1 MNLLVGQDDITAD
14 KDFKHVFK
22 RQRNLMMRN
31 KGIVI
36 QGFCVTP
43 PILRLHLESNGV
55 PPYRLRALLNP
66 NDRQDVVLGYSLLK
80 EIWLLPLAPEGSS
93 PSFARAREALRLYG
107 QFAHHLI
114 IPYICIDLNL
124 DEQLVHLS
132 MAAHLALYLY
142 RDNSART
149 KFMPAQPYID
159 IMLMIRN
166 VYFCIAKVKINN
178 PSGKF
183 YIILLGT
190 DHIEIFFGLI
200 RTAVGTDTNVDMIQL
215 GSRASGLTEVAI
227 ILAEHPEWDHGP
239 RRLHLPVITKD
250 SGDITSKLDHI
261 NPASW
266 QGNVEVANVNLQTC
280 WLLGCRKAVELIPEA
295 DTVFSQLSQVQGVDI
310 LLPFGEILV
319 NQRDLEDEYDCSELA
334 ADYST
339 LETPTLSPT
348 EHPTTQASVPYTHE
362 GDLEDAMAEEMP
374 RNQITSE
381 IIIAGQKTTKA
392 KAIRHRMMYQTSRAS
407 TDWLKRVQHIPCF
420 NPTVS
425 PELESSTN
433 ISSDGP
439 LGTPCLR
446 IGNPIA
452 TLVQC
457 EGHVFLAVA
466 QVNQLQF
473 ASKNDL
479 HKIAIHLLADDTAK
493 VDFQILRLTSAMVE
507 DDSEQV
513 HDWCWSLQMEAQ
525 CENVPGRFAHPIN
538 PTISVRTPGKPT
550 FLFESSFLVTL
561 SSSLYQELLPRDR
574 RILPV
579 VKRSDHFPYR
589 NSGLY
594 RLNLMNDI

>member
-1 MNLLVGQDDITAD
+1 MQATVAALGVLSENPREYSARPIMFSGTCKKETGEEHACIIRMILKATEKQKNCNGIIYRTVCVASDGEAKRGDALIILTMHSMLSSNSPIYKHLSPLVFMNLLVGQDDITAD

-55 PPYRLRALLNP
+55 LPYRLRALLNP

-80 EIWLLPLAPEGSS
+80 EIWSLPLAPEGSS
-93 PSFARAREALRLYG
+93 PSFARAHEALRLYG

-114 IPYICIDLNL
+114 IPYICINLNL

-132 MAAHLALYLY
+132 TATHLALYLY

-149 KFMPAQPYID
+149 KFMPAQSYID
-159 IMLMIRN
+159 IMLMIKN
-166 VYFCIAKVKINN
+166 VYFCIAKVKIDN

-190 DHIEIFFGLI
+190 NCIEIFFGLI

-215 GSRASGLTEVAI
+215 GSCASGLTEVAI

-250 SGDITSKLDHI
+250 SGDITLKLDHI

-266 QGNVEVANVNLQTC
+266 RGNVEVANVNLQTC
-280 WLLGCRKAVELIPEA
+280 WLLGRRKAVELIPEA

-310 LLPFGEILV
+310 LSPFGEILV

-334 ADYST
+334 TNYST
-339 LETPTLSPT
+339 LEMPTLSPT
-348 EHPTTQASVPYTHE
+348 EHPMTQASVPYTHE

-392 KAIRHRMMYQTSRAS
+392 KAIRH
-407 TDWLKRVQHIPCF
+407 
-420 NPTVS
+420 
-425 PELESSTN
+425 
-433 ISSDGP
+433 
-439 LGTPCLR
+439 
-446 IGNPIA
+446 
-452 TLVQC
+452 
-457 EGHVFLAVA
+457 
-466 QVNQLQF
+466 
-473 ASKNDL
+473 
-479 HKIAIHLLADDTAK
+479 
-493 VDFQILRLTSAMVE
+493 
-507 DDSEQV
+507 
-513 HDWCWSLQMEAQ
+513 
-525 CENVPGRFAHPIN
+525 
-538 PTISVRTPGKPT
+538 
-550 FLFESSFLVTL
+550 
-561 SSSLYQELLPRDR
+561 
-574 RILPV
+574 
-579 VKRSDHFPYR
+579 
-589 NSGLY
+589 
-594 RLNLMNDI
+594 